1 MINREVKIS
10 DLVYACVL
18 SCFSCVQL
26 CETLLTVACQASLSK
41 GHSKNRDYTINFHVY
56 KPDNILEMD
65 RLSEIQN

>member
-41 GHSKNRDYTINFHVY
+41 GHSKNRDYTINFHV
-56 KPDNILEMD
+56 LEMD